1 MPDPDWNHIA
11 SAPLPDNC
19 GWRGQYRV
27 RYSEI
32 GQNGLATL
40 PALADYMQ
48 DAAGWGAKR
57 LALAYD
63 DTVDRGVAW
72 VLARMAI
79 MVRQY
84 PANGETI
91 TIETWPS
98 GFAHRMASRDFRL
111 IDESGTVCAVA
122 QNFWSLFDL
131 QARRPAPW
139 PDWLMARLP
148 DPPGPKLIEVS
159 QRRAHPPAD
168 MTAADTITARAS
180 DLDIYGHVNNVRLM
194 QWVLATS
201 GPADTTSTA
210 DFQPASLDIQFR
222 AECRLHD
229 RVEIRQA
236 GGYATISRRDAHNG
250 KTSDIDLV
258 RAQFSLQNHIDET

>member
-1 MPDPDWNHIA
+1 MFDPDWTKIA
-11 SAPLPDNC
+11 ATALPDNC

-48 DAAGWGAKR
+48 DTAGWGAKR

-79 MVRQY
+79 IVRQY

-98 GFAHRMASRDFRL
+98 GFSHRMASRDFRL
-111 IDESGTVCAVA
+111 IDESGSVCAVA
-122 QNFWSLFDL
+122 QSFWALFDL
-131 QARRPAPW
+131 QARRAARW
-139 PDWLMARLP
+139 PDWFIARLP
-148 DPPGPKLIEVS
+148 DPPGPKLIEAS
-159 QRRAHPPAD
+159 QRPAHPPAD
-168 MTAADTITARAS
+168 MTMTDHITARAS

-201 GPADTTSTA
+201 GPDKTA
-210 DFQPASLDIQFR
+210 DFQPASFDMQFR
-222 AECRLHD
+222 TECRLHD

-236 GGYATISRRDAHNG
+236 DGYATISRHNTQDG
-250 KTSDIDLV
+250 KTSDTDLV
-258 RAQFSLQNHIDET
+258 RAQFAL

>member
-1 MPDPDWNHIA
+1 MFDPDWTKIA
-11 SAPLPDNC
+11 TAPLPDNC

-79 MVRQY
+79 IVRHY

-91 TIETWPS
+91 TLETWPS

-111 IDESGTVCAVA
+111 IDDSGTVCAVA

-131 QARRPAPW
+131 QARRAVHW
-139 PDWLMARLP
+139 PDWLIARLP
-148 DPPGPKLIEVS
+148 DPPGPKLIDLAP
-159 QRRAHPPAD
+159 RTPPPPAN
-168 MTAADTITARAS
+168 MTVADHITARAS
-180 DLDIYGHVNNVRLM
+180 DLDVYGHVNNVRLM
-194 QWVLATS
+194 QWVLAAS
-201 GPADTTSTA
+201 GPNRTA

-222 AECRLHD
+222 AECRLRD
-229 RVEIRQA
+229 KVEIRQA
-236 GGYATISRRDAHNG
+236 DGYATISRRDLSDG
-250 KTSDIDLV
+250 KTGDTDLV
-258 RAQFSLQNHIDET
+258 RAQFTHQP

>member
-1 MPDPDWNHIA
+1 MPDPDWTKIA
-11 SAPLPDNC
+11 AAALPDNC

-79 MVRQY
+79 IVRHY

-98 GFAHRMASRDFRL
+98 GFSHRMASRDFRL
-111 IDESGTVCAVA
+111 IDESGAVCAVA
-122 QNFWSLFDL
+122 QSFWALFDL
-131 QARRPAPW
+131 QARRAARW
-139 PDWLMARLP
+139 PDWLIARLP

-159 QRRAHPPAD
+159 QRPAHPPAD
-168 MTAADTITARAS
+168 MTMTDHITARAS

-201 GPADTTSTA
+201 GPDKTA
-210 DFQPASLDIQFR
+210 DFQPASFDMQFR
-222 AECRLHD
+222 TECRLHD

-236 GGYATISRRDAHNG
+236 DGYATISRHDTQDG
-250 KTSDIDLV
+250 KTSDTDLV
-258 RAQFSLQNHIDET
+258 RAQFVL

>member
-1 MPDPDWNHIA
+1 MFDPDWTKIA
-11 SAPLPDNC
+11 AAALPDNC

-63 DTVDRGVAW
+63 DTVGRGVAW

-79 MVRQY
+79 IVRHY

-111 IDESGTVCAVA
+111 IDESGAVCAVA
-122 QNFWSLFDL
+122 QSFWALFDL
-131 QARRPAPW
+131 QARRAARW
-139 PDWLMARLP
+139 PDWLIARLP
-148 DPPGPKLIEVS
+148 DPPAPKLIEVS
-159 QRRAHPPAD
+159 QRPAHPPAD
-168 MTAADTITARAS
+168 MTMTDHITARAS

-194 QWVLATS
+194 QWVLATAKD
-201 GPADTTSTA
+201 GKP
-210 DFQPASLDIQFR
+210 DFQPAGLDIQFR
-222 AECRLHD
+222 AECRFQD
-229 RVEIRQA
+229 NVIIRAQDD
-236 GGYATISRRDAHNG
+236 YATISQRDAG
-250 KTSDIDLV
+250 TSKDDDNSNVAFTDLV
-258 RAQFSLQNHIDET
+258 RAQILR

>member
-1 MPDPDWNHIA
+1 MPDPDWTKIA
-11 SAPLPDNC
+11 AAALPDNC

-79 MVRQY
+79 IVRHY

-122 QNFWSLFDL
+122 QNFWALFDL
-131 QARRPAPW
+131 QARRAARW
-139 PDWLMARLP
+139 PDWLIARLP
-148 DPPGPKLIEVS
+148 DPPGPKLIEAS
-159 QRRAHPPAD
+159 QRPAHPPAD
-168 MTAADTITARAS
+168 MTMTDHITARAS

-194 QWVLATS
+194 QWVLATG
-201 GPADTTSTA
+201 GPDKTA
-210 DFQPASLDIQFR
+210 DFQPASFDMQFR
-222 AECRLHD
+222 TECRLHD

-236 GGYATISRRDAHNG
+236 DGYATISRHDTQDG
-250 KTSDIDLV
+250 KTSDTDLV
-258 RAQFSLQNHIDET
+258 RAQFAL

>member
-1 MPDPDWNHIA
+1 MPDPDWTKIA
-11 SAPLPDNC
+11 AAALPDNC

-79 MVRQY
+79 IVRHY

-98 GFAHRMASRDFRL
+98 GFSHRMASRDFRL
-111 IDESGTVCAVA
+111 IDESGAVCAVA
-122 QNFWSLFDL
+122 QSFWALFDL
-131 QARRPAPW
+131 QARRAARW
-139 PDWLMARLP
+139 PDWLIARLP
-148 DPPGPKLIEVS
+148 DPPGPKLIEAS
-159 QRRAHPPAD
+159 QRPAHPPAD
-168 MTAADTITARAS
+168 MTMTDHITARAS

-201 GPADTTSTA
+201 GPDKTA
-210 DFQPASLDIQFR
+210 DFQPASFDMQFR
-222 AECRLHD
+222 TECRLHD
-229 RVEIRQA
+229 QVEIRQA
-236 GGYATISRRDAHNG
+236 DGYATISRHDTQDG
-250 KTSDIDLV
+250 KTSDTDLV
-258 RAQFSLQNHIDET
+258 RAQFVL